1 MPRYRLEDHA
11 LDTMLIGTWEEVSGY
26 VRAMVDQNREW
37 DDQTRTVD
45 LADYE
50 CSLFNQKTGEK
61 IENAQ
66 IEIIMR
72 EPDVFLKIGE

>member
-50 CSLFNQKTGEK
+50 CSLFNQETGEK